1 MSNNIPNQKFETL
14 LAYHYFQMGE
24 LPQTEEEKAAATKT
38 NELYRKLEKKIT
50 GKGENYDTDLEELME
65 ATAEE
70 IIATNEAAFIYGL
83 KIGLRL
89 GIMSTDLPDNL
100 RNIF

>member
-1 MSNNIPNQKFETL
+1 MRN
-14 LAYHYFQMGE
+14 
-24 LPQTEEEKAAATKT
+24 AAATKT

-50 GKGENYDTDLEELME
+50 GKGENHDTDLEELME
-65 ATAEE
+65 ATAAE
-70 IIATNEAAFIYGL
+70 ISVTNEAAFIYGL